1 VVIAAAVASCTAAA
15 RVQPVSADNVD
26 LAIVTWNMHI
36 GAGDLP
42 RLVDDLAAGRLTGV
56 VPRQY
61 VLLLEEV
68 TDGGPNDPAP
78 IARDRKLSLQFQP
91 IRQRGAHRSG
101 NAILSTLPL
110 MDVRPITLPREREP
124 RGSLLATTTLADQVL
139 FLVAVHLENRVS
151 VQRGLLFSD
160 GPRARQ
166 ARALIDVLPSG
177 HGIAGGDLNTWLG
190 PDEPALKLFA
200 ARFPDTP
207 TDPIQPTVIDRLVL
221 DHLFFDLPQG
231 WRVRRWSLRDYYGS
245 DHRPVVGTVFTS
257 AR

>member
-1 VVIAAAVASCTAAA
+1 VALAAAVTSCAAA
-15 RVQPVSADNVD
+15 TRAQPAASADVD

-36 GAGDLP
+36 GVGDLP
-42 RLVDDLAAGRLTGV
+42 RLVADLAAGRLTGV

-78 IARDRKLSLQFQP
+78 IARERNLSLQFQP
-91 IRQRGAHRSG
+91 IRQRSAHLSG

-110 MDVRPITLPREREP
+110 SNVRQITLPREREP
-124 RGSLLATTTLADQVL
+124 RGSLLATTTLADQII

-151 VQRGLLFSD
+151 LQRGLLFSD

-166 ARALIDVLPSG
+166 ARALIANLPAG

-190 PDEPALKLFA
+190 PDEPALKIFA
-200 ARFPDTP
+200 ARFPNTP
-207 TDPIQPTVIDRLVL
+207 TDRLQPTVVDRLVL
-221 DHLFFDLPQG
+221 DHLFFDVPAG
-231 WRVRRWSLRDYYGS
+231 WQVRRWSLRDYYGS
-245 DHRPVVGTVFTS
+245 DHRPVVGVVST
-257 AR
+257 RK